1 MKRKLVQLLLLLLV
15 VSCKT
20 YTISPENFKKQ
31 FVEDNANTLTNVR
44 IDNPLSTLSDIKYQ
58 ANSLKYLNVYDK
70 NGELN
75 YIRNS
80 PSTEIR
86 VTLINGSKKIFYLD
100 TVVIE
105 NDTLK
110 GSKSRL
116 LGISDKVPF
125 NHIVKIEV
133 QDGKKNYYNN

>member
-1 MKRKLVQLLLLLLV
+1 MKKKLVQLGLLLLV

-31 FVEDNANTLTNVR
+31 FVTDNANTLTDVR
-44 IDNPLSTLSDIKYQ
+44 IDNPLSTLNDIKYQ

-70 NGELN
+70 NGQLN

-116 LGISDKVPF
+116 LGIRDKVPF

>member
-1 MKRKLVQLLLLLLV
+1 MKRKLVQFVLLLLV

-70 NGELN
+70 NGQLN

-86 VTLINGSKKIFYLD
+86 VTLINGKKKIFYLD

-133 QDGKKNYYNN
+133 QDGKKNYYNK

>member
-1 MKRKLVQLLLLLLV
+1 MKRKLAQFGLLLLM

-31 FVEDNANTLTNVR
+31 FVTDNANKLTDVR

-70 NGELN
+70 NGKLSF
-75 YIRNS
+75 IRNS

-86 VTLINGSKKIFYLD
+86 VTLINGKKKIFYLD
-100 TVVIE
+100 TVVLE

-116 LGISDKVPF
+116 LGITDKVPF

-133 QDGKKNYYNN
+133 QDGRKNYYNK

>member
-1 MKRKLVQLLLLLLV
+1 MKRKLVQLCLLLLV

-20 YTISPENFKKQ
+20 YTISPENFRKQ
-31 FVEDNANTLTNVR
+31 FVEDNANTLKDARVN
-44 IDNPLSTLSDIKYQ
+44 NPLTSLTDIKYQ
-58 ANSLKYLNVYDK
+58 ANTLKYLNVYDK
-70 NGELN
+70 NGQLN
-75 YIRNS
+75 FIRNS

-86 VTLINGSKKIFYLD
+86 VTLNNGSKKIFFLD

-116 LGISDKVPF
+116 LGIKDKVPF
-125 NHIVKIEV
+125 NTIVKIEV
-133 QDGKKNYYNN
+133 QDGQKNYYNN